1 MNKFTCCFVKDFSEA
16 TILQAINDYKPVFYM
31 SGQYHMQALSCMDPS
46 GHDLSSLVCVM
57 PNGGMVSQ
65 GCVERLHAMLP
76 SLKMVYQFYG
86 STEVGGVASTM
97 DVSSSCLG
105 ALASGVTVYIRDLET
120 GDRRGQGEVGEI
132 MVRTGTT
139 MKGYLNNETASK
151 ELYDEEGFVHMGDLG
166 YYDSQG
172 KLYFKDRIKEVIK
185 CQNKWFG
192 PSEVEE
198 SIESIPGVVEACI
211 WSTYDVLKC
220 DDIVHAAVTV
230 NKADITKE
238 TIITHVSNN
247 LPSHK
252 HITGQ
257 IFFLD
262 SIPHNPQGKK
272 MRRVLI
278 LKQREGRL

>member
-1 MNKFTCCFVKDFSEA
+1 VGDNIGMAVFGDESSIKDPQEFVDNF
-16 TILQAINDYKPVFYM
+16 
-31 SGQYHMQALSCMDPS
+31 
-46 GHDLSSLVCVM
+46 
-57 PNGGMVSQ
+57 
-65 GCVERLHAMLP
+65 R
-76 SLKMVYQFYG
+76 
-86 STEVGGVASTM
+86 
-97 DVSSSCLG
+97 
-105 ALASGVTVYIRDLET
+105 
-120 GDRRGQGEVGEI
+120 
-132 MVRTGTT
+132 
-139 MKGYLNNETASK
+139 
-151 ELYDEEGFVHMGDLG
+151 
-166 YYDSQG
+166 
-172 KLYFKDRIKEVIK
+172 DRIKEVIK

-278 LKQREGRL
+278 LKTEGGTSVIS